1 MLQDSRQVPLLDL
14 KAQHSAIAAEIH
26 AAVSEVIES
35 QRFVLGPVVEECER
49 RIAAY
54 CGARHGVGMSSGTD
68 ALLAALM
75 AEGIGRGDE
84 VITTSYSF
92 FATAGS
98 VVRLGATPIFV
109 DIEPD
114 TFLMDVGQIEALI
127 TERTRAIVP
136 VHLYGQMVCMD
147 SISWIANKHNLVV
160 IEDAAQA
167 IGAKRNGRQA
177 GAEGQYGCL
186 SFFPS
191 KNLGC
196 AGDGGMVLT
205 QDPHRA
211 QKLAIVRGH
220 GAEERYFHRMV
231 GGNFRLD
238 AIQAAVLNV
247 KIRNL
252 DTWTALRQ
260 KNADRYR
267 NLFTALGLDESE
279 IILPAEASDRNG
291 QKSLRH
297 IYNQFVI
304 RVPGN
309 RDQLKQYL
317 LEQGIGTEIY
327 YPLPL
332 HLQECFGY
340 LGYTRG
346 ELPESERAA
355 LETLA
360 LPIYPELTDDQ
371 ASFVADSI
379 AKFLRGKAALRRAG

>member
-1 MLQDSRQVPLLDL
+1 
-14 KAQHSAIAAEIH
+14 
-26 AAVSEVIES
+26 
-35 QRFVLGPVVEECER
+35 
-49 RIAAY
+49 
-54 CGARHGVGMSSGTD
+54 
-68 ALLAALM
+68 
-75 AEGIGRGDE
+75 
-84 VITTSYSF
+84 
-92 FATAGS
+92 
-98 VVRLGATPIFV
+98 
-109 DIEPD
+109 
-114 TFLMDVGQIEALI
+114 
-127 TERTRAIVP
+127 
-136 VHLYGQMVCMD
+136 
-147 SISWIANKHNLVV
+147 
-160 IEDAAQA
+160 
-167 IGAKRNGRQA
+167 
-177 GAEGQYGCL
+177 
-186 SFFPS
+186 
-191 KNLGC
+191 
-196 AGDGGMVLT
+196 MVLT

-247 KIRNL
+247 KIRYL

-267 NLFTALGLDESE
+267 NLFAALGLDESE